1 MWAGDTLALIG
12 ATFFV
17 AGLVK
22 GVIGLGLPTVALAV
36 LTATL
41 GLKPAMAL
49 LIIPALATNAWQAAV
64 GGGLRDIIR
73 RMGSLLFGVCAG
85 TWIGVRILAGSDA
98 TLLASLLG
106 VLLAAYAVASLLK
119 VKLRHDVGSEPWLSP
134 AVGTVNGVLTGLTG
148 AFAVPALLY
157 IEAMQFPRDR
167 FVQAIG
173 VLFLVSTVAL
183 GLSLG
188 GQRIMTSD
196 LALLSGAAVLP
207 SLAGMVAGAR
217 IRHLLSEAAFRKTF
231 FVSLL
236 VLGAF
241 IAIRPFA

>member
-41 GLKPAMAL
+41 GLMPAMAL

-73 RMGSLLFGVCAG
+73 RMGSLLVGVCAG

-106 VLLAAYAVASLLK
+106 VLLAAYAV
-119 VKLRHDVGSEPWLSP
+119 
-134 AVGTVNGVLTGLTG
+134 
-148 AFAVPALLY
+148 
-157 IEAMQFPRDR
+157 
-167 FVQAIG
+167 
-173 VLFLVSTVAL
+173 
-183 GLSLG
+183 
-188 GQRIMTSD
+188 
-196 LALLSGAAVLP
+196 
-207 SLAGMVAGAR
+207 
-217 IRHLLSEAAFRKTF
+217 
-231 FVSLL
+231 
-236 VLGAF
+236 
-241 IAIRPFA
+241 